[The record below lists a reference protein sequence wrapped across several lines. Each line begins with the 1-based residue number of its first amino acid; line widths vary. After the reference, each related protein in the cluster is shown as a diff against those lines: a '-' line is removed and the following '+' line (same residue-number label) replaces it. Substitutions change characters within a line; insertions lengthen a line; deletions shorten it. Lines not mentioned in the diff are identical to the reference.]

1 MKNTFKRIAA
11 FAVMICMLLSVV
23 PAVAFA
29 EEIETPAQ
37 LDTITYDFYQKAPEF
52 TYMGGTD
59 NATPTTVPLAGLNLA
74 EVSNKGVGG
83 RAKVAELYDAGTIN
97 WKYLSTGHLTDA
109 TDQFSF
115 GIGAD
120 SVNYAFLLRVGASS
134 AQIAGGYFA
143 MTIKS
148 PGTGDYALSLDY
160 FTHTTGAAKGSV
172 YVLPA
177 SVTDIPGAL
186 DYYAPVGSF
195 SCESSNS
202 NGTTLT
208 AESVTFSNA
217 VSMKAGKEYI
227 LVFTSDELSSRNNKR
242 AALYLGNVTL
252 DLQEQT
258 PVLDLDTI
266 TYDFGQGRRGD
277 TYDGTAT
284 GTSFSGIDVHNSNA
298 CKSALSTKYANG
310 DLQWK
315 YHSSGMYIDS
325 TNTTFSF
332 GYAKTTVNYNL
343 LLRAGASSAQIAGG
357 YFATTIRSPGT
368 GDYAVTLDYFTHTTG
383 AAQGS
388 VYVLPGD
395 TTDIAAAIN
404 AGTAVGTFSC
414 ESSNSNGTT
423 LAAENKTFDN
433 AVTMEAGE
441 EYLLVFTSD
450 ALSSQNNKRAALYL
464 GNVTLNKIVSLDEI
478 EYDFGLVDAG
488 LTFGNNGAMNGGTSF
503 SGLNC
508 VGTNTSPANRRTVI
522 SNFYDAETL
531 NWKFHS
537 YTGTYFAVYG
547 SADTTTCGDFAWMYQ
562 DAGTSAEVRYP
573 AGYYFAMTVRSP
585 GTGNYKM
592 TLNYGQHSKGAAQG
606 SVYLLPGDTP
616 DVAAAIVSGTAV
628 GSVNYEGTST
638 KAAVAAT
645 ETFDSTVTMTAG
657 EEYLL
662 VFTCDTVGATLN
674 ALYVNSV
681 VLTNVA
687 AGGAEE
693 EVGDFIADGVNYATF
708 EEAVPAAFDSDMTV
722 KLNADVEMAELVLP
736 AGIAV
741 DLNGHTLTAAE
752 FVGIAGNVVDS
763 SAGNEGLLKTSGAF
777 NPDNADLP
785 LYDAVAEGYRFFD
798 YLLEVHDAA
807 EAVNTYSQKFWFKFH
822 FYTDDA
828 CTELDQD
835 AYALVAAGGSGFEIS
850 TELTWNGEDLDTVYY
865 GLDGNTDAFSQ
876 GWATY
881 ADGVAKNTRW
891 LYITVNGLTQDL
903 YGTLK
908 VKPVLEA
915 NGVYVSNGA
924 VTYTNEAAE

>member
-11 FAVMICMLLSVV
+11 FAITLCMLLSVV

-52 TYMGGTD
+52 TYMGGTG
-59 NATPTTVPLAGLNLA
+59 NTTPTTVPLAGVNLA

-284 GTSFSGIDVHNSNA
+284 GTSFSGIDVHNSSA

-478 EYDFGLVDAG
+478 EYDFDLRNEEYTYAEGDNRKFAG
-488 LTFGNNGAMNGGTSF
+488 LNITPKTGTAPFEARKVMNALYANGDINWNYHSVGNTADGTATAYSF
-503 SGLNC
+503 SFGA
-508 VGTNTSPANRRTVI
+508 ANVNYSLLLAA
-522 SNFYDAETL
+522 SNL
-531 NWKFHS
+531 PGS
-537 YTGTYFAVYG
+537 YFATTIKSPGYGNYEMTVDYFTHSTGASQVGVYILP
-547 SADTTTCGDFAWMYQ
+547 ADTADI
-562 DAGTSAEVRYP
+562 
-573 AGYYFAMTVRSP
+573 
-585 GTGNYKM
+585 
-592 TLNYGQHSKGAAQG
+592 
-606 SVYLLPGDTP
+606 
-616 DVAAAIVSGTAV
+616 AAAIAAGTAV
-628 GSVNYEGTST
+628 GTFSCEGAFTSGTVLGEGTAT
-638 KAAVAAT
+638 YDVALGM
-645 ETFDSTVTMTAG
+645 DD
-657 EEYLL
+657 EYLL
-662 VFTCDTVGATLN
+662 VFTNDKVSSTN
-674 ALYVNSV
+674 AARASAYLGGVK
-681 VLTNVA
+681 LTNKA
-687 AGGAEE
+687 AGGSE
-693 EVGDFIADGVNYATF
+693 EVSGDFIADGKSFATF
-708 EEAVPAAFDSDMTV
+708 EEAVAAAYDADDLAV
-722 KLNADVEMAELVLP
+722 KLNADVAMDELIVP
-736 AGIAV
+736 ANLSI
-741 DLNGHTLTAAE
+741 DLNGKTLTVDALSGS
-752 FVGIAGNVVDS
+752 VTDS
-763 SAGNEGLLKTSGAF
+763 SAGNTGLLAAERDTIVFSAK
-777 NPDNADLP
+777 NADAP
-785 LYDAVAEGYRFFD
+785 LWDAAAGGYRFFD
-798 YLLEVHDAA
+798 YLLEVFDEA
-807 EAVNTYSQKFWFKFH
+807 EAVEGKPSSQKFWFKFH

-835 AYALVAAGGSGFEIS
+835 AYALVAGGNSGFKVATHMS
-850 TELTWNGEDLDTVYY
+850 WNGEALPSVYY
-865 GLDGNTDAFSQ
+865 GIDDDVDAFSR
-876 GWATY
+876 GWATN
-881 ADGVAKNTRW
+881 ATASRW
-891 LYITVNGLTQDL
+891 LYIRVDGLDEDL
-903 YGTLK
+903 YGTLR
-908 VKPVLEA
+908 VKPELEA
-915 NGVYVSNGA
+915 NGVYISNTVVSY
-924 VTYTNEAAE
+924 VNEAPDTAE